1 MRPRKRSIQRNGNLA
16 GGYMFNS
23 LFEERKIYTYLSNLI
38 TSRFLYHKTGELLN
52 FAGDVLGN
60 EWVLRL
66 LADSSPGSSETGK
79 DGVNARLPDD
89 LPAGLIRKT
98 LRQRVLPM
106 LSERLGKT
114 SPPQD
119 TEMGTRLSN
128 LQRAFKLTEEEVE
141 ILAFQYLL
149 HSSPPLDSHLNNRNE
164 IGDLSEMPTFERYGD
179 VVLGLRKGSISR
191 AFSRG
196 TLFQAYAIQKP
207 TGVSMNLELT
217 NWCTEYLCGFSP
229 GDLNH
234 RFFTKSSDE
243 PLKISDFEIPED
255 DLIVLD
261 SLLRSKNGHNILFYG
276 KPGTGKTSFAKSL
289 AKRYRRDLL
298 IVKIPDLDDHEVRV
312 QAICGTI
319 NLAPSKNALILVD
332 EADEILNCCESFRF
346 KGKTSKSWINN
357 MLESHKKKIIW
368 ITNRIGEI
376 DPSTMRRFSF
386 SLEFKRLNERSRLRV
401 LTREL
406 QRRGM
411 DGCFTEEELTSLS
424 EAHEVNADGI
434 VKAITTLEISKK
446 SNKEIALRKIRIVL
460 RNHEKVIATAE
471 PGREKRRS
479 FDAYTLR
486 GLNTS
491 FPLESILSILKRY
504 LDMKE
509 RDPWGRAIA
518 MTLLLYGMPG
528 TGKSEFV
535 YYLGHLFGKEVC
547 LKRCSE
553 IQSCWVGVTERNIAE
568 AFRETS
574 AEGGILFFDEADSFL
589 YPRKDALHSWEK
601 TFTNEILTQMKS
613 HEGIVIFATNEIE
626 GLDHAALRRFRY
638 KIEFL
643 PLTPEGN
650 LHVYH
655 SLLSPLARQGRAL
668 SAEEVD
674 RIKNI
679 KDLAPGDFAVVKD
692 QFCFVERAE
701 ITHGML
707 IESLRREVQHK
718 KAGKRIGFGA

>member
-1 MRPRKRSIQRNGNLA
+1 MRPRKRSIQRNGNLS

-23 LFEERKIYTYLSNLI
+23 LFEERKIYTYLRNLI
-38 TSRFLYHKTGELLN
+38 SSRFLYHKTGELLN

-60 EWVLRL
+60 EWILRL
-66 LADSSPGSSETGK
+66 LRDSSPDSSERK
-79 DGVNARLPDD
+79 KNGVTWKLPDD
-89 LPAGLIRKT
+89 LPAGLIRET

-106 LSERLGKT
+106 LSERLGRT

-119 TEMGTRLSN
+119 MDLGKRLAN
-128 LQRAFKLTEEEVE
+128 LQRAFKLAEEEVE

-149 HSSPPLDSHLNNRNE
+149 RGSPPLDRYLNNSNE
-164 IGDLSEMPTFERYGD
+164 IGDFSQVPTFERYGD
-179 VVLGLRKGSISR
+179 VVLGLRKGSVSR
-191 AFSRG
+191 AFFKG
-196 TLFQAYAIQKP
+196 NLFQAYAMEKSIGG
-207 TGVSMNLELT
+207 TTDVMLT
-217 NWCTEYLCGFSP
+217 NWCTEYLCGLSP

-234 RFFTKSSDE
+234 QFFTKSSDE
-243 PLKISDFEIPED
+243 PLRISDFEIPED

-332 EADEILNCCESFRF
+332 EADEILNSCESFRF

-357 MLESHKKKIIW
+357 VLEGHQKKIIW
-368 ITNRIGEI
+368 ITNRMGEI

-406 QRRGM
+406 HRIGM

-446 SNKEIALRKIRIVL
+446 SKKEIALRKIRTVL
-460 RNHEKVIATAE
+460 RNHARVIADPE
-471 PGREKRRS
+471 QGGEKRRS

-491 FPLESILSILKRY
+491 FPLESLLSILRRY
-504 LDMKE
+504 LGMKE
-509 RDPWGRAIA
+509 RDPFGRTMA

-553 IQSCWVGVTERNIAE
+553 IQSCWVGVTEKNIAQ

-601 TFTNEILTQMKS
+601 TFTNEILTQMES

-650 LHVYH
+650 LHFYD
-655 SLLSPLARQGRAL
+655 SLLSPLACQGRAL

-674 RIKNI
+674 RIKNL
-679 KDLAPGDFAVVKD
+679 KDLTPGDFAVVKD
-692 QFCFVERAE
+692 QFCFIERAK

-718 KAGKRIGFGA
+718 TVGKRIGFGG